1 MKNILKVWLRKN
13 QQNRDSTEFTTRVM
27 VKGVKGMS
35 DIVDELVNEGI
46 TVDRE
51 TALDLISRF
60 NRKSADLV
68 LSGYNVNN
76 GLVNLRTSVKGAL
89 NDGKWNPAV
98 NWVDVTITPGKNMYE
113 AVAETTVE
121 LLGEKDVTLELYDLA
136 NQTNQFIQTSQYTE
150 RLKTNT
156 PTLKIAG
163 EPACGMAFRQW
174 LCRA

>member
-1 MKNILKVWLRKN
+1 M
-13 QQNRDSTEFTTRVM
+13 
-27 VKGVKGMS
+27 KGMT
-35 DIVDELVNEGI
+35 DIVDELIKEGI
-46 TVDRE
+46 SVNRE
-51 TALDLISRF
+51 TALDLIYRF

-76 GLVNLRTSVKGAL
+76 GLVNLRSSVRGPL

-98 NWVDVTITPGKNMYE
+98 NWVDVTITHGKDMYE
-113 AVAETTVE
+113 AVAKTTVE
-121 LLGEKDVTLELYDLA
+121 LLGEKDEPLESYNLS
-136 NQTNQFIQTSQYTE
+136 NQKNQFIESPQNSQ
-150 RLKTNT
+150 RAVNTNT

>member
-1 MKNILKVWLRKN
+1 M
-13 QQNRDSTEFTTRVM
+13 
-27 VKGVKGMS
+27 
-35 DIVDELVNEGI
+35 
-46 TVDRE
+46 
-51 TALDLISRF
+51 
-60 NRKSADLV
+60 
-68 LSGYNVNN
+68 
-76 GLVNLRTSVKGAL
+76 RTSVKGAL

>member
-68 LSGYNVNN
+68 LSGVQC
-76 GLVNLRTSVKGAL
+76 
-89 NDGKWNPAV
+89 
-98 NWVDVTITPGKNMYE
+98 E
-113 AVAETTVE
+113 
-121 LLGEKDVTLELYDLA
+121 
-136 NQTNQFIQTSQYTE
+136 
-150 RLKTNT
+150 
-156 PTLKIAG
+156 
-163 EPACGMAFRQW
+163 
-174 LCRA
+174 